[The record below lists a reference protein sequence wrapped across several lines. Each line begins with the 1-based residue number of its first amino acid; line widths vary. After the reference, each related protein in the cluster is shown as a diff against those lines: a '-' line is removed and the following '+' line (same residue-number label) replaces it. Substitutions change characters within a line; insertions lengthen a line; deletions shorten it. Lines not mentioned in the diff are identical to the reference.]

1 MTTDLLKAL
10 LGESSLRF
18 EFYRSAGPGG
28 QNVNKV
34 STAVRL
40 RFDVCSSTLLPDE
53 AKARLARLA
62 GRKLTES
69 GVLLIEAQ
77 RFRTQERNREDALR
91 RLAKLIQ
98 RALEEPRK
106 RIPTQPTA
114 ASQEHRIESKLRKAA
129 LKRARKVSKTWD
141 GSQ

>member
-1 MTTDLLKAL
+1 MTINLFEAILKE
-10 LGESSLRF
+10 GSLKF

-40 RFDVCSSTLLPDE
+40 RFDIRSSRLLPNE

-62 GRKLTES
+62 GRRLTGG

-77 RFRTQERNREDALR
+77 RFRTQERNREDAL
-91 RLAKLIQ
+91 LKLSEMIRKAMKQ
-98 RALEEPRK
+98 PRK
-106 RIPTQPTA
+106 RIPTRPTA
-114 ASQEHRIESKLRKAA
+114 ASSRGRIESKLRKAA
-129 LKRARKVSKTWD
+129 LKRVRKMSKSMED
-141 GSQ
+141 IE